1 MKKVLLTSIC
11 KPIGEKY
18 GDQASV
24 GYELLHGQVT
34 RSQGMFSPRAN
45 HLQYGLEYIA
55 ENLQA
60 PTVVLHYPSKAELVR
75 ELKKG
80 YDYVGVAFV
89 LPTFH
94 RMKEA
99 VAIIRKHAPGSK
111 VVLGGYGTVLSDE
124 QLKPYADHVCREE
137 GVGFMR
143 RLLGEPGLPV
153 SKFKHPLVTSTM
165 SVFSVP
171 VTNTGLIFGGL
182 GCPHGCDFCCTSH
195 YYKRQHIRLLPAGR
209 DVYGVMERYLDHD
222 PDMAFVILDEDF
234 LINKQRAMEFR
245 DCVIKGGRA
254 ISLFVFGSV
263 KALSQY
269 KTSELAEM
277 GIDGLWIGYEGS
289 RSGFAKREGRP
300 ASELFQDLREHG
312 IMVLASMILGLDY
325 QTPEII
331 REEFDGL
338 MALKP
343 SLTQFA
349 IYGPL
354 PGTPLYERVTK
365 ESRLR
370 DEYKDDLEGF
380 CRNSGGFTCML
391 KHPTMS
397 YGEIEGLQRWCFAQD
412 FQRLGPS
419 IYRVVDT
426 WLQGYRTLRDSEN
439 PILRAKA
446 ERFAKDIRKSYPI
459 FLPGRLFSPNA
470 RVKGWIADLEKQVY
484 DELGE
489 PTFKEKAMAVA
500 SVGMAA
506 YTDAALALNVAQ
518 HPKLVRTPYRMP
530 ERGWK
535 DFHVWES
542 LPEKFSTP
550 EFNLRVEFEHA
561 RQRVWL
567 RLEGR
572 LAGTQAEKFWA
583 QVGEAMA
590 QRRTQ
595 LVFDFKKLQVSEAK
609 SLKAMR
615 EKLSQYRDTVRV
627 VMPKLAHAHPELL
640 ILAKIFQQYKN
651 SGGMGL

>member
-1 MKKVLLTSIC
+1 MKKVLFTSIC

-18 GDQASV
+18 GDPASV

-55 ENLQA
+55 ENLQT
-60 PTVVLHYPSKAELVR
+60 PTVVLHYPSKSELIR

-80 YDYVGVAFV
+80 YDYVGVGFV

-94 RMKEA
+94 RMKET
-99 VAIIRKHAPGSK
+99 VALVREYSPSSK
-111 VVLGGYGTVLSDE
+111 IVLGGYGTVLSDE
-124 QLKPYADHVCREE
+124 DLKPYADHVCREE

-143 RLLGEPGLPV
+143 RLLGEPELPI
-153 SKFKHPLVTSTM
+153 SEYKHPLVTSKM
-165 SVFSVP
+165 SIFSVP
-171 VTNTGLIFGGL
+171 VTNTGLVFGGL

-195 YYKRQHIRLLPAGR
+195 FFKRQHIRLLPTGKS
-209 DVYGVMERYLDHD
+209 VYNVMERHLDHD

-234 LINKQRAMEFR
+234 LINKARAMEFR
-245 DCVIKGGRA
+245 DCVISSGKA
-254 ISLFVFGSV
+254 ISLFVFGSM

-269 KTSELAEM
+269 KVSELAEM
-277 GIDGLWIGYEGS
+277 GIDGVWIGYEGA
-289 RSGFAKREGRP
+289 RSGFAKREGRSP
-300 ASELFQDLREHG
+300 QELFKDLADHG

-325 QTPEII
+325 QNPDVI

-354 PGTPLYERVTK
+354 KGTPLYDRVVK
-365 ESRLR
+365 EGRLR
-370 DEYKDDLEGF
+370 PEYSKDVETY
-380 CRNSGGFTCML
+380 CRTSGGFKCMI

-397 YGEIEGLQRWCFAQD
+397 YEEVEGLQKWCFDQY

-426 WLQGYRTLRDSEN
+426 WLNGYRTMRDSEN

-446 ERFAKDIRKSYPI
+446 FRFAKDIRNAYPI
-459 FLPGRLFSPNA
+459 FLAGRVFGPNA
-470 RVKGWIADLEKQVY
+470 RVKAWIADLEKQAY
-484 DELGE
+484 DELGA
-489 PTFKEKAMAVA
+489 PTFKEKLLSLA
-500 SVGMAA
+500 SLVMAA
-506 YTDAALALNVAQ
+506 YTGLALKLNIAQ

-530 ERGWK
+530 EPAWK

-542 LPEKFSTP
+542 MAEKYATP
-550 EFNLRVEFEHA
+550 EFSLKVEFEHA

-567 RLEGR
+567 RLEGK
-572 LAGTQAEKFWA
+572 LHGSQAERLWT
-583 QVGEAMA
+583 QVEEAMA

-595 LVFDFKKLQVSEAK
+595 LVFDFKKFQVSEAK
-609 SLKAMR
+609 TLKSMR

-627 VMPKLAHAHPELL
+627 VFPKLAHAHPELL
-640 ILAKIFQQYKN
+640 ILAKIFQQYHN
-651 SGGMGL
+651 SGM

>member
-18 GDQASV
+18 GDGASV

-55 ENLQA
+55 ENIQTPA
-60 PTVVLHYPSKAELVR
+60 VVLHYPSKSELIR

-89 LPTFH
+89 LATFH
-94 RMKEA
+94 RMKEV
-99 VAIIRKHAPGSK
+99 VALVRKHSPASK
-111 VVLGGYGTVLSDE
+111 IVLGGYGTVLADE
-124 QLKPYADHVCREE
+124 DLKPHADFICREE

-143 RLLGEPGLPV
+143 RLLCEPELPV
-153 SKFKHPLVTSTM
+153 SRFKHPLVESRM
-165 SVFSVP
+165 SIFSVP
-171 VTNTGLIFGGL
+171 VTHTGLIFGGL

-195 YYKRQHIRLLPAGR
+195 FFKRQHIRLLPTGK
-209 DVYGVMERYLDHD
+209 DVYSVMERYLDHD
-222 PDMAFVILDEDF
+222 PDMAFVVLDEDF
-234 LINKQRAMEFR
+234 LINKARALEFR
-245 DCVIKGGRA
+245 DCVISSGRA

-269 KTSELAEM
+269 TTTELAEM
-277 GIDGLWIGYEGS
+277 GIDGLWIGYEGT
-289 RSGFAKREGRP
+289 RSGYAKREGRP
-300 ASELFQDLREHG
+300 PEELFKDLREHG

-325 QTPEII
+325 QNKEII

-343 SLTQFA
+343 SLSQFL
-349 IYGPL
+349 IYGPT
-354 PGTPLYERVTK
+354 PGTPLYARVMG
-365 ESRLR
+365 EGRFR
-370 DEYKDDLEGF
+370 DEYKDDVASY
-380 CRNSGGFTCML
+380 CRNSSGFTCMI

-397 YGEIEGLQRWCFAQD
+397 YEEVESLQRWCFDED

-419 IYRVVDT
+419 IYRVVET
-426 WLQGYRTLRDSEN
+426 WLAGYRTMRDSAI

-446 ERFAKDIRKSYPI
+446 ARFAKDIRKSYPI
-459 FLPGRLFSPNA
+459 FLPGRIFGPNP
-470 RVKGWIADLEKQVY
+470 RVRAWIADLEKQAY
-484 DELGE
+484 EELGS
-489 PTFKEKAMAVA
+489 PTLAEKLTAAASVAMAA
-500 SVGMAA
+500 WTG
-506 YTDAALALNVAQ
+506 AALKLNISQ
-518 HPKLVRTPYRMP
+518 HPKLTRTPYRMP

-535 DFHVWES
+535 DLHVWEA
-542 LPEKFSTP
+542 LPGKFATP
-550 EFNLRVEFEHA
+550 EFNLKVEFEHA

-572 LAGTQAEKFWA
+572 LHGTQAEAFWT

-590 QRRTQ
+590 LRRTQ
-595 LVFDFKKLQVSEAK
+595 LVFDFKKLQVSEAR

-627 VMPKLAHAHPELL
+627 VLPKLAHAHPELL
-640 ILAKIFQQYKN
+640 ILAKIFEQYRH
-651 SGGMGL
+651 SV